1 MDASSIAVAG
11 DGCTDFST
19 ATGAHAGDA
28 HDYAYAHAST
38 VMQKIAADGA
48 LFQCVWH
55 TGQGDVWHLLIG
67 LIMLVG
73 VSIFGWFFWKPQ
85 AVEARMLTVERLKAY
100 FHLRPG
106 RGTILKASPRRRA
119 IDGEAGTVNT
129 GGYRQICIDQ
139 NLQSAPLGVVLRLR
153 RLAEKS
159 DRPHQWP
166 ADDNRLGNLREA
178 DFSQNQANAKKRA
191 RCRKTRQRRN
201 SAQG

>member
-11 DGCTDFST
+11 DGCTDFFNGDWR
-19 ATGAHAGDA
+19 ACCDA

-85 AVEARMLTVERLKAY
+85 
-100 FHLRPG
+100 G
-106 RGTILKASPRRRA
+106 RK
-119 IDGEAGTVNT
+119 
-129 GGYRQICIDQ
+129 
-139 NLQSAPLGVVLRLR
+139 
-153 RLAEKS
+153 
-159 DRPHQWP
+159 
-166 ADDNRLGNLREA
+166 
-178 DFSQNQANAKKRA
+178 
-191 RCRKTRQRRN
+191 
-201 SAQG
+201 